1 MPFKPGNKHS
11 RGRPQ
16 KNVDVQ
22 AIARLYTEDA
32 MRVLKDIMQDDTAT
46 AASRVS
52 AAEAILSRGWGKPAQ
67 NVGFTPEAGDTLS
80 ALVAS
85 IRSGNAT
92 G

>member
-1 MPFKPGNKHS
+1 MPFAKGNKLGN
-11 RGRPQ
+11 RQGRPQ

-67 NVGFTPEAGDTLS
+67 VLVGNEGGP
-80 ALVAS
+80 VAIQIS
-85 IRSGNAT
+85 WQPPQSPPS
-92 G
+92 